1 MIFQES
7 SIFFI
12 FQVFFSGNKN
22 VHTISS
28 FKNNILYSSY
38 LNGSGRSQRLE
49 NSKYIDC

>member
-7 SIFFI
+7 SFFFGI

-28 FKNNILYSSY
+28 FKNNIYI
-38 LNGSGRSQRLE
+38 RIIWTVLE
-49 NSKYIDC
+49 GAKGLKSRNT

>member
-28 FKNNILYSSY
+28 FKNNIYI
-38 LNGSGRSQRLE
+38 RVIWTVLE
-49 NSKYIDC
+49 GAKGLKTRNK